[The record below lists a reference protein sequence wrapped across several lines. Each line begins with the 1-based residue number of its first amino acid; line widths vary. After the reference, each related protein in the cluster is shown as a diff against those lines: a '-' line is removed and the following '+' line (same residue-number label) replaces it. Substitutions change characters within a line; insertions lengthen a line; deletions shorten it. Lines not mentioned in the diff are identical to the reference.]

1 MVTELPNQALDRMTR
16 SAISRVFQCDRPG
29 RAPRHRSALPL
40 HRVMRLFI
48 FIIASM
54 VVVGGCVSPTTH
66 SLDSEANYRYV
77 FSDVSAPEPTIV
89 HSHVE
94 RPHRSVLGIFPLA
107 SQYNGEWEFELLAS
121 SEWLDQ
127 VKEGF
132 TEIPFAAVWP
142 RQLPDWFSPSSE
154 DFTAWEMQATS
165 YPNAQLFVE
174 KKPRSQDQIRV
185 FIRRH

>member
-1 MVTELPNQALDRMTR
+1 
-16 SAISRVFQCDRPG
+16 
-29 RAPRHRSALPL
+29 
-40 HRVMRLFI
+40 MRLFI

-66 SLDSEANYRYV
+66 SFDSEANYRYV
-77 FSDVSAPEPTIV
+77 FSDVNAPEPTIV

-94 RPHRSVLGIFPLA
+94 RPHRSVLRIFPLA

-142 RQLPDWFSPSSE
+142 RPLPDWFSPSSE
-154 DFTAWEMQATS
+154 DFTAWKMQATS

-174 KKPRSQDQIRV
+174 KKPRSQEQIRV